1 MHSFISLLSFI
12 LSTLLAFLPR
22 ISLAATIPAQGSIH
36 TLERLNNSW
45 PLLVTDSAAVGS
57 SDDGTPDGLSILTF
71 DATSP
76 QYDLLPKVLHTND
89 VQCDPDY
96 GVNLNRDACLNA
108 LGKIGSDPQTITVA
122 QRGIGRRPNIVLP
135 NRYSSC
141 KFERTQ
147 DGAGLSWSCISCICC
162 GHSAQFKFA
171 DFKQSQRKMRYRFD
185 SNAGGR
191 K

>member
-12 LSTLLAFLPR
+12 LSTLLALLPR

-45 PLLVTDSAAVGS
+45 PLLVIDSAAVGS
-57 SDDGTPDGLSILTF
+57 SDDGSPDGLSILTF

-76 QYDLLPKVLHTND
+76 QYDILPKVLHTNE

-108 LGKIGSDPQTITVA
+108 LEKIGSDPQTITVA

-141 KFERTQ
+141 KFE
-147 DGAGLSWSCISCICC
+147 
-162 GHSAQFKFA
+162 
-171 DFKQSQRKMRYRFD
+171 
-185 SNAGGR
+185 
-191 K
+191 